1 MMKFKTIIDKSR
13 RFYQRYEKYAQ
24 ISFFFGG
31 FLWDNLTLTRI
42 DRLSDNIILFLYI
55 GLMGLFIIL
64 LNLSEAGRLRQKTL
78 MKYADWYPLAIQFLQ
93 GGLFSSYVVFYFKSA
108 SLTKTII
115 FVVILVILLVA
126 NEFLEK
132 KLANV
137 KLQFVLFFL
146 VNFSFFAFFLPVLF
160 RKMSPLIFYLSGS
173 LSLGII
179 LLYLW
184 LFQGKLCLIS
194 RKQAVRIGLWI
205 AGLFVL
211 LNFFYWQNWIPPV
224 PLSLKE
230 AGVYHSVRKINGV
243 YELRYQ
249 KPRWFQF
256 WKKSDEPFLYAK
268 GDTVFCFSAVFA
280 PTRLRT
286 RIFHHWQFYNARLK
300 RWETTDKL
308 GFPLSGGRNG
318 GYRGYTFKTHI
329 AEGRWRIDVE
339 DADGAVVGRINFPII
354 SAPAETRQLIVRKK

>member
-1 MMKFKTIIDKSR
+1 MMNIQTIINKILW
-13 RFYQRYEKYAQ
+13 YYHKYENYAQ
-24 ISFFFGG
+24 ITFFFGG

-55 GLMGLFIIL
+55 ALMGFFIIL
-64 LNLSEAGRLRQKTL
+64 MNLSEVGRLRRKTL
-78 MKYADWYPLAIQFLQ
+78 KKYSEWYPLAIQFLQ

-115 FVVILVILLVA
+115 FVVILGILLVA

-137 KLQFVLFFL
+137 KLQFILFFL

-160 RKMSPLIFYLSGS
+160 KKMSSLIFYLSGS
-173 LSLGII
+173 VSMGII
-179 LLYLW
+179 LVYLW

-194 RKQAVRIGLWI
+194 RRQAVGIGIRIT
-205 AGLFVL
+205 ALFVL

-230 AGVYHSVRKINGV
+230 AGVYHSVRKTGHV
-243 YELRYQ
+243 YDLKFQ

-256 WKKSDEPFLYAK
+256 WKRSDDPFFYAN
-268 GDTVFCFSAVFA
+268 GDTVYCFSAVFA

-286 RIFHHWQFYNARLK
+286 RIYHHWQFFDARSK

-308 GFPLSGGRNG
+308 GFPLTGGRNG
-318 GYRGYTFKTHI
+318 GYRGYTYKTHI
-329 AEGRWRIDVE
+329 ADGRWRIDVE
-339 DADGAVVGRINFPII
+339 AADGAVVGRINFRVIH
-354 SAPAETRQLIVRKK
+354 SPAGERQFVNRKD